1 MISSNEIRN
10 RQISAA
16 QGGYNK
22 DEVNIL
28 LDEAADTVDA
38 YAAESKELYRKM
50 EILAAKIEEYRVDE
64 DSIKTAIISA
74 QKMADTI
81 EQQAKDKAAKS
92 EHDSSAK
99 AAAIVEEATKK
110 AEEILT
116 GANARY
122 KEKLSQAEKK
132 ANEMLSDIKERD
144 ISSKENAQKLITE
157 TRAYCKNLIAEN
169 TEKAAQIISD
179 AEEKA
184 NKAISSS
191 KIVAQNVLDQA
202 KEISEELL
210 VKSKEEK
217 EAYELLVSALKND
230 AKEFIEHLKSL
241 YSSQLD
247 VLNSAKLESEN
258 NEADKPMD
266 EVDSIHSNIENL
278 MSEMSEIE
286 DSIPDAV
293 TIEKTEEPV
302 EIIDTQEA
310 PSVEEYVDISSGDDE
325 FTDMAFAAETEENKN
340 DSYEQDDDVP
350 DPMEAVEAFSQNE
363 ITPVDTSSSVIPEI
377 HEKAEL
383 QEAEKSLF
391 DEDSQQP
398 FESYF
403 NVKRD
408 DPHLDRT
415 QTISLIPPEDED
427 EEDDDEPRF
436 KGFFKKKK

>member
-38 YAAESKELYRKM
+38 YVAESKELYRKL

-74 QKMADTI
+74 QKMADSI
-81 EQQAKDKAAKS
+81 EQQAKDKAEKT
-92 EHDSSAK
+92 EQESSAK

-116 GANARY
+116 EANARY
-122 KEKLSQAEKK
+122 KEKLSNAETK
-132 ANEMLSDIKERD
+132 AKDMLSDITERD
-144 ISSKENAQKLITE
+144 KSSKENAQKLITE
-157 TRAYCKNLIAEN
+157 TRVYCKNLIAEN

-179 AEEKA
+179 AEAKA
-184 NKAISSS
+184 NEAISSS

-202 KEISEELL
+202 KEISDELL

-217 EAYELLVSALKND
+217 EAYELLISALKND
-230 AKEFIEHLKSL
+230 AKDFIENLKAL

-247 VLNSAKLESEN
+247 VLNGAKLESESI
-258 NEADKPMD
+258 EAEKPMED
-266 EVDSIHSNIENL
+266 VDSIHSNIENL
-278 MSEMSEIE
+278 MSEMTEIE

-293 TIEKTEEPV
+293 AIEKTEESV
-302 EIIDTQEA
+302 DIVDTQEA
-310 PSVEEYVDISSGDDE
+310 PVIEEYVDISSGDDE
-325 FTDMAFAAETEENKN
+325 LVDMAFEKESDEDIEASDE
-340 DSYEQDDDVP
+340 DSEDVT

-363 ITPVDTSSSVIPEI
+363 ITPTHTDSVVIPEI
-377 HEKAEL
+377 NEEAEM

-391 DEDSQQP
+391 DDDAQQP

-403 NVKRD
+403 HVKRD
-408 DPHLDRT
+408 DAHLDRT
-415 QTISLIPPEDED
+415 QTISLIPPDEEENEEDE
-427 EEDDDEPRF
+427 PKF
-436 KGFFKKKK
+436 KGFFRKKK

>member
-38 YAAESKELYRKM
+38 YVAESKELYHKL

-74 QKMADTI
+74 QKMADSI
-81 EQQAKDKAAKS
+81 EQQAKEKASKS
-92 EHDSSAK
+92 EQESSAK

-116 GANARY
+116 AANVRY
-122 KEKLSQAEKK
+122 KEKLSDAELK
-132 ANEMLSDIKERD
+132 AKEMLSDIKERD
-144 ISSKENAQKLITE
+144 ISSKENAEKLITE

-169 TEKAAQIISD
+169 TEKAEQIISD
-179 AEEKA
+179 AEAKA
-184 NKAISSS
+184 NEAISSS

-202 KEISEELL
+202 KEISDELL
-210 VKSKEEK
+210 VKSREEK

-230 AKEFIEHLKSL
+230 AKDFIENLKSL
-241 YSSQLD
+241 YTSQLE
-247 VLNSAKLESEN
+247 VLSGAKLESDSTDAE
-258 NEADKPMD
+258 KPMED
-266 EVDSIHSNIENL
+266 VDSIHSNIENL
-278 MSEMSEIE
+278 MSEMTEIE
-286 DSIPDAV
+286 DSIPNAV

-302 EIIDTQEA
+302 DIVDTQEA
-310 PSVEEYVDISSGDDE
+310 PVIEDYVDISSGDDE
-325 FTDMAFAAETEENKN
+325 FVDMADEKITAEDTETPNAE
-340 DSYEQDDDVP
+340 DEDIP

-363 ITPVDTSSSVIPEI
+363 ITPIDTSSVSIPEI
-377 HEKAEL
+377 NENAEM

-391 DEDSQQP
+391 DDDAQQP

-408 DPHLDRT
+408 DAHLDRT
-415 QTISLIPPEDED
+415 QTISLIPPEEED
-427 EEDDDEPRF
+427 EDDDEPRF
-436 KGFFKKKK
+436 RGLFKKKK

>member
-81 EQQAKDKAAKS
+81 EQQAKDKAARS

-99 AAAIVEEATKK
+99 AAAIIEEATKK

-116 GANARY
+116 AANARY
-122 KEKLSQAEKK
+122 KEKLGNAEKE
-132 ANEMLSDIKERD
+132 ANEMLLGIKERD
-144 ISSKENAQKLITE
+144 LSSKENAEKLITE

-230 AKEFIEHLKSL
+230 AKEFIENLKSL

-247 VLNSAKLESEN
+247 VLNNAKLESEN
-258 NEADKPMD
+258 SAADKPMD
-266 EVDSIHSNIENL
+266 DVDSIHSNIENL

-286 DSIPDAV
+286 ESIPDAV
-293 TIEKTEEPV
+293 TIEKTEESV
-302 EIIDTQEA
+302 DIVDTQEA
-310 PSVEEYVDISSGDDE
+310 PAVEEYVDISSGDDE
-325 FTDMAFAAETEENKN
+325 FIDMAVAEEAEENEEAPI
-340 DSYEQDDDVP
+340 EQEEDAP

-363 ITPVDTSSSVIPEI
+363 ITPVDASSPAIPEI
-377 HEKAEL
+377 HEKAEF

-391 DEDSQQP
+391 DEDAQQP

-408 DPHLDRT
+408 DAHLDRT
-415 QTISLIPPEDED
+415 QTISLIPPEAE
-427 EEDDDEPRF
+427 EEDDDEPKF